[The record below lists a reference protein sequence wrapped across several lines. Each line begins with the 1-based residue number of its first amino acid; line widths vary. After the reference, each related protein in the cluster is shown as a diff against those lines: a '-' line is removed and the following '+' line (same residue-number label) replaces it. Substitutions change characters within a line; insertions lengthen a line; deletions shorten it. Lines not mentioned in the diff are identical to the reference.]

1 MSYSKAGPSKV
12 TLIDDLLDLDDD
24 SPSSGNNNHMNILP
38 NGQEDKYAKFIRQK
52 HTPKYQEHQNNSYQ
66 EFYTNQ
72 QGIPQEHTPKYQE
85 FYTNQQD
92 IPQEQNVQQFQQQPY
107 YQLSHNI
114 PLHSP
119 YSCLDIA
126 GHIDNCPLCSKF
138 YKNDKSIYIVTI
150 ILLVIICI
158 ILLKKV
164 LEK

>member
-1 MSYSKAGPSKV
+1 MSYSKAGPPKV

-24 SPSSGNNNHMNILP
+24 STSSGNNNRMNILP

-52 HTPKYQEHQNNSYQ
+52 HTPKYQEHQNNIYQ

-72 QGIPQEHTPKYQE
+72 ESIPQHQGISEQ
-85 FYTNQQD
+85 
-92 IPQEQNVQQFQQQPY
+92 QNVQQFQQQPY
-107 YQLSHNI
+107 YQLPHNI

-126 GHIDNCPLCSKF
+126 GHIDNCPICAKF

>member
-1 MSYSKAGPSKV
+1 MSYSKAGSPKV

-24 SPSSGNNNHMNILP
+24 SPNSGNNNQMDILP

-52 HTPKYQEHQNNSYQ
+52 HVPKYQEHQNSNYQ
-66 EFYTNQ
+66 EFYTNPQ
-72 QGIPQEHTPKYQE
+72 QSGPPQ
-85 FYTNQQD
+85 
-92 IPQEQNVQQFQQQPY
+92 QQFHHQPY

-114 PLHSP
+114 PLHAP

-126 GHIDNCPLCSKF
+126 GHIDNCPICAKF
-138 YKNDKSIYIVTI
+138 YKNDKSIYIVAI
-150 ILLVIICI
+150 VLLVIICI